1 MPFHALFL
9 SKPLKV
15 AQNNISH
22 TEDLFGTNRI
32 SLFCESYWLFL
43 SLFPFPKSSVEQ
55 PSHFP
60 GTRIYMYDLPKTVV
74 RDILKNLMDVKMH
87 RSGNE
92 EAALVGMTE
101 SGFSKSA

>member
-1 MPFHALFL
+1 
-9 SKPLKV
+9 
-15 AQNNISH
+15 
-22 TEDLFGTNRI
+22 
-32 SLFCESYWLFL
+32 
-43 SLFPFPKSSVEQ
+43 
-55 PSHFP
+55 
-60 GTRIYMYDLPKTVV
+60 MYDLPKTVV